1 MRYFKFCDVPAGAP
15 NPVPNEGND
24 IDNDNYHTSIN
35 QMYLGIFQYGA
46 SLKNVCA
53 AWACGNINIYFG
65 YQWQKTVSFDVAL
78 KNAIRKVWPGAI
90 DYGDVFHVLQA
101 CQMWLEKHGAHALR
115 DEMTPMLQ
123 GLIRAPSLVEF
134 NSLLAQFQAHWR
146 Y

>member
-65 YQWQKTVSFDVAL
+65 YQWQKTVSSAPRLFCSGLQYIYTYFAQNNCFTFFVPRLSCMDTIHFD
-78 KNAIRKVWPGAI
+78 
-90 DYGDVFHVLQA
+90 
-101 CQMWLEKHGAHALR
+101 LR
-115 DEMTPMLQ
+115 
-123 GLIRAPSLVEF
+123 R
-134 NSLLAQFQAHWR
+134 
-146 Y
+146 